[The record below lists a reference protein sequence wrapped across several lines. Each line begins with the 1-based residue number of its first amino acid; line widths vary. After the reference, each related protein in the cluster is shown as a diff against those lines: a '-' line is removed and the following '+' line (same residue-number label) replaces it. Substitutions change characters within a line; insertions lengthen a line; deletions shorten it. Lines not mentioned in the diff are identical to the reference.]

1 MNVKINRAK
10 RFLRSHTTVLGVV
23 LTIYRIVLMI
33 VKDFDMSLL
42 FGIFQISG
50 ISVLFSLAANIIVL
64 LIIFLVLWIGVSII
78 NYDFGQGYAH
88 LFLNGIRIYGYDGNQ
103 KQLISSRSYYSQCFS
118 EQYAKSECQNMV
130 KEYLVGQMR
139 LMGSTSINEIQL
151 AGFASQVVGEALR
164 NNPQRFLA

>member
-1 MNVKINRAK
+1 MDTNLISLVEKA
-10 RFLRSHTTVLGVV
+10 LPA
-23 LTIYRIVLMI
+23 
-33 VKDFDMSLL
+33 MS
-42 FGIFQISG
+42 GSQVTYNSQ
-50 ISVLFSLAANIIVL
+50 NN
-64 LIIFLVLWIGVSII
+64 IFLSLGYTSAAGNTYYQGIRLSDRIII
-78 NYDFGQGYAH
+78 NYDFGQGYDH

-118 EQYAKSECQNMV
+118 EQYAKAECQNMV